1 MAKAPTGKIELPSL
15 NIQSMDIVVIGD
27 TPLICHAWSSKAKKE
42 MLDKQMKK
50 AKPGKAA
57 KDPEEDFIQSLYP
70 LPDGGFGF
78 PVIAFK
84 NAAVTACTSV
94 DGITKVAARQAFR
107 VGSTLSG
114 SELVKIE
121 GAEPE
126 PREDMVRIGMGTAD
140 IRYRGQFVSWWA
152 TVRVRFNA
160 NVLSAEQIVN
170 LFNTAGFGVGV
181 GEWRMER
188 DGQFGCF
195 HVATEEDMKRIDA
208 ETRSL
213 AA

>member
-1 MAKAPTGKIELPSL
+1 MSTAIELPPL
-15 NIQSMDIVVIGD
+15 NIQTMDIVVIGD

-50 AKPGKAA
+50 AKAAKEA
-57 KDPEEDFIQSLYP
+57 KDPERDFAESLYP
-70 LPDGGFGF
+70 IEGGGYGF

-94 DGITKVAARQAFR
+94 AGITKVAARQAFR
-107 VGSTLSG
+107 VGSSLDG

-121 GAEPE
+121 GGDPE

-140 IRYRGQFVSWWA
+140 IRYRGQFVHWWCK
-152 TVRVRFNA
+152 VRVRFNA
-160 NVLSAEQIVN
+160 GVLSAEQIIN

-181 GEWRMER
+181 GEWRMEK

-195 HVATEEDMKRIDA
+195 HVATGEEIAGLEQR
-208 ETRSL
+208 R

>member
-1 MAKAPTGKIELPSL
+1 MPDTAIELPPL
-15 NIQSMDIVVIGD
+15 NIQTMDVTLIGD
-27 TPLICHAWSSKAKKE
+27 SPLICHAWSTKAKRQ

-50 AKPGKAA
+50 AKPAKAA
-57 KDPEEDFIQSLYP
+57 KDPEADFKESLYP
-70 LPDGGFGF
+70 LDGGGYGF

-94 DGITKVAARQAFR
+94 AGITKVAARQAFR
-107 VGSTLSG
+107 VGGTLDG
-114 SELVKIE
+114 SELVRIE
-121 GAEPE
+121 GGAPE

-140 IRYRGQFVSWWA
+140 IRYRGQFIHWWCV
-152 TVRVRFNA
+152 VRVRFNA
-160 NVLSAEQIVN
+160 NLLSAEQIIN

-188 DGQFGCF
+188 DGQAGCF
-195 HVATEEDMKRIDA
+195 HVATGEEVAALSAPKR
-208 ETRSL
+208 R

>member
-1 MAKAPTGKIELPSL
+1 MANETAIELPKL
-15 NIQSMDIVVIGD
+15 NLQAMDITVIGD
-27 TPLICHAWSSKAKKE
+27 SPLICHAWSEKAKKE

-50 AKPGKAA
+50 AKAGKDA
-57 KDPEEDFIQSLYP
+57 KDPEQDFLQSLYP
-70 LPDGGFGF
+70 LPGGGYGF

-94 DGITKVAARQAFR
+94 AGITKVAARQAFR
-107 VGSTLSG
+107 VGGTLAG
-114 SELVKIE
+114 AELVKIE
-121 GAEPE
+121 GPEPE
-126 PREDMVRIGMGTAD
+126 MREDMVRVGMGTAD
-140 IRYRGQFVSWWA
+140 IRYRGQFTSWWA
-152 TVRVRFNA
+152 TVRVIFNA

-181 GEWRMER
+181 GEWRMEK

-195 HVATEEDMKRIDA
+195 HVATSEEMQNLIR
-208 ETRSL
+208 R

>member
-1 MAKAPTGKIELPSL
+1 MASTAINLPPL
-15 NIQSMDIVVIGD
+15 NIQTMDIVVIGD
-27 TPLICHAWSSKAKKE
+27 TPLVCHAWSSKAKKE

-57 KDPEEDFIQSLYP
+57 KDPEADYKESLYP
-70 LPDGGFGF
+70 MPDGGFGF

-94 DGITKVAARQAFR
+94 EGVTKVAARQAFR
-107 VGSTLSG
+107 VGGTLDG
-114 SELVKIE
+114 AELVKIE
-121 GAEPE
+121 GADPE

-140 IRYRGQFVSWWA
+140 IRYRGQFVHWW
-152 TVRVRFNA
+152 TKVRVRFNA
-160 NVLSAEQIVN
+160 SVLSAEQIVN

-181 GEWRMER
+181 GEWRMEK

-195 HVATEEDMKRIDA
+195 HVATGEEIAGLEQRRTA
-208 ETRSL
+208 
-213 AA
+213 